1 MYEINTATST
11 PENFIAGDHPI
22 AKEAY
27 PIKTGKTIQKFM
39 PVKLVAGEIEPV
51 VKVNAT
57 AVDAA
62 NAIPAKTLEENTVE
76 NLHGIA
82 AEDGSGGVAVV
93 YLTGEFFADSL
104 VLSTDVTINM
114 LKPAFR
120 KLGIFLK

>member
-11 PENFIAGDHPI
+11 PENFIAGDYPI

-27 PIKTGKTIQKFM
+27 PIKTGATVTKYM

-51 VKVNAT
+51 VKVEAT

-62 NAIPAKTLEENTVE
+62 NAIPAKTVEENTVE

-82 AEDGSGGVAVV
+82 AEDGSGEVAVV

-104 VLSTDVTINM
+104 VLSTDVTIDM

>member
-11 PENFIAGDHPI
+11 PENFIAGDHPN
-22 AKEAY
+22 AKEAC

-57 AVDAA
+57 AVVAA
-62 NAIPAKTLEENTVE
+62 NAIPAKTLEENTVA